1 MGYSGSVARGFGWL
15 SLAKVLSRGLSF
27 IKVAL
32 VARLMGPAD
41 FGLYGIIAMVIALFE
56 TITETGIN
64 IVLIRKQNGGAMLST
79 AMTISVVRGMLIALL
94 VGVAAQPVAIFF
106 GNTRLE
112 QYILFS
118 AIIPLIKGWIN
129 PALALFQKRLEFW
142 KDTAV
147 RTSVIFVDAV
157 LGIIFVLLTKNIWGL
172 LYGFVGAAIAEV
184 ALTWWVCAEK
194 PRLKIHKE
202 HLKELLQFSKW
213 FNMVVISNYIS
224 SQLDTILI
232 GRFLGVTQ
240 LGFYQSAY
248 KIAHAPVVEVS
259 DLASQST
266 FPVYSKIQDD
276 IKRIMR
282 AYYRAGG
289 FSAVITG
296 GLVVGLV
303 VFREPIINLVFGK
316 EWSAAIPLVPVLAV
330 AAWIRSLIGPASAVL
345 LTKNRP
351 DLLAVVSSIRIVV
364 LGLLALYLMPAYGL
378 MGIGVSVLLAN
389 LASMPVLGYSMMVVA
404 RNSR

>member
-1 MGYSGSVARGFGWL
+1 MGYSGSVVRGFGWL
-15 SLAKVLSRGLSF
+15 SVAKVLSRGLAF
-27 IKVAL
+27 VKVAL
-32 VARLMGPAD
+32 VARIMGPAD

-64 IVLIRKQNGGAMLST
+64 IVLIRRQNGEAMLST
-79 AMTISVVRGMLIALL
+79 ALAVSVIRGVLIGLMVAL
-94 VGVAAQPVAIFF
+94 AAQPAAEFF
-106 GNTRLE
+106 SNPRLE
-112 QYILFS
+112 DYILFA

-142 KDTAV
+142 KDTIV
-147 RTSVIFVDAV
+147 RTSVIFIDAV
-157 LGIIFVLLTKNIWGL
+157 LGIVFVLVTKNIWGL

-184 ALTWWVCAEK
+184 MFTWLACPEK
-194 PRLKIHKE
+194 PRLKVQRE
-202 HLKELLQFSKW
+202 HLKELLRFSKW
-213 FNMVVISNYIS
+213 FNLVVISNYIS

-276 IKRIMR
+276 VKRIMR

-289 FSAVITG
+289 FSAIVTG
-296 GLVVGLV
+296 GLVAGLIL
-303 VFREPIINLVFGK
+303 FRQPIINLVFGK
-316 EWSAAIPLVPVLAV
+316 EWSEAIPLVPVLAV
-330 AAWIRSLIGPASAVL
+330 AAWVRSLIGPASAVL

-351 DLLAVVSSIRIVV
+351 DLLAGVSSIRIVV
-364 LGLLALYLMPAYGL
+364 MGISAAWLMPVYGL
-378 MGIGVSVLLAN
+378 MGIGYSVLLAN
-389 LASMPVLGYSMMVVA
+389 LASIPVLGYSMTVV
-404 RNSR
+404 SRQST